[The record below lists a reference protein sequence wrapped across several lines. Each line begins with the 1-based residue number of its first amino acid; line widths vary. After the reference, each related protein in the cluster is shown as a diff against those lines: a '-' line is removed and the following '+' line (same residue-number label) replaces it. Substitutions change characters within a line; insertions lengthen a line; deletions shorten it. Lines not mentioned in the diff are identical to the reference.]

1 VYPSPEPLS
10 EKYRRQL
17 GTIGVARG
25 PFVPVIQFDMPPT
38 GVLERTGRGALVGAD
53 KSALWWWDK
62 VLDSAAVAADR
73 FPPFGTAA
81 WLTLLVL
88 TLPVTI
94 VGGFGGAIYYGAFA
108 ADEPSETVEESE
120 STLRHTIAELPIQET
135 FQAYF
140 LNETRSRTSQT
151 FVVVP
156 EQGPQMLKPMD
167 EMFDN
172 VQTYNNK
179 ELPTYEGMVGQGA
192 DSVLEL
198 SVRRIWLKE
207 AGHLGREMNPRLAL
221 AIFVRARLVRV
232 TEKTVWYDQTFVNET
247 EGRHHT
253 EWASHQAQAFQ
264 EAIEK
269 AYQDLAEEIVEKLF
283 LLTPTTSSAKLGT

>member
-1 VYPSPEPLS
+1 
-10 EKYRRQL
+10 
-17 GTIGVARG
+17 
-25 PFVPVIQFDMPPT
+25 
-38 GVLERTGRGALVGAD
+38 LVGAD

-62 VLDSAAVAADR
+62 VLDSVAVAADR

-108 ADEPSETVEESE
+108 ADESSETVEESE
-120 STLRHTIAELPIQET
+120 STLRQTVAALPIQET

-140 LNETRSRTSQT
+140 LNEARSRTSQT

-156 EQGPQMLKPMD
+156 EQGPQMLEPMD

-172 VQTYNNK
+172 VQTYNK
-179 ELPTYEGMVGQGA
+179 ELPTYEGMVGQSA

-232 TEKTVWYDQTFVNET
+232 TEKTVWYDQTFVNKT

-253 EWASHQAQAFQ
+253 EWASQQGQTFQ

-269 AYQDLAEEIVEKLF
+269 AYQDLAEQIVEKLF
-283 LLTPTTSSAKLGT
+283 LLTPTTSSAKLAI